1 MSRNRLICSKC
12 GAQICEC
19 YAKTSG
25 RVWWR
30 VKVCLDCGWIQ
41 KRRASS
47 NKVPV
52 YSEYANRSGESLEK
66 GGTPLSAQGC

>member
-1 MSRNRLICSKC
+1 MSQNKLICSKC

-19 YAKTSG
+19 YAKTGG

-41 KRRASS
+41 KRRVSLK
-47 NKVPV
+47 KVPV
-52 YSEYANRSGESLEK
+52 YPEHANRFRRIPRE
-66 GGTPLSAQGC
+66 GGDSS